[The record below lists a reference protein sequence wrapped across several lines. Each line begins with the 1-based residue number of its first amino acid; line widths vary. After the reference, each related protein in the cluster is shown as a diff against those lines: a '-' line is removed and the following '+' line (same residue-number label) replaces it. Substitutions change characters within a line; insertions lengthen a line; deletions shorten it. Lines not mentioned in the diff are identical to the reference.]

1 MSRIVNNLIAYKV
14 LSMLV
19 TQFEDTPAYKLGI
32 IDIKGRNIKKASEL
46 KTGEEKDAYSYLH
59 RLVFN
64 LKKLLNKLPGGESK
78 LKSLVAALFL
88 IKEYYE
94 SNNRSISLMEDR
106 FNELIKSEAILV
118 EETLLVE
125 KYLKDAY
132 CDACD
137 CVMSKCKCD
146 DVKEDAPANATGV
159 AVSTDRA
166 TIKKKD
172 INKYIKTNQ
181 GALALTRRAKQI

>member
-1 MSRIVNNLIAYKV
+1 MSRIVDNLIAYKV

-46 KTGEEKDAYSYLH
+46 QTGAEKDAYSYLH

-64 LKKLLNKLPGGESK
+64 LKKLINKLPGGESK

-94 SNNRSISLMEDR
+94 KNDRSMSLMEEK
-106 FNELIKSEAILV
+106 FNRLMASDVILAEELILV
-118 EETLLVE
+118 EKFVNEQ
-125 KYLKDAY
+125 AY

-137 CVMSKCKCD
+137 KVKSKCCCE
-146 DVKEDAPANATGV
+146 VAEDAPANATGA

-166 TIKKKD
+166 AIKKKD
-172 INKYIKTNQ
+172 VDKYIKTNK
-181 GALALTRRAKQI
+181 GALSLNRRAKPI

>member
-1 MSRIVNNLIAYKV
+1 MSRIVDNLIAYKV

-32 IDIKGRNIKKASEL
+32 IDVKGRNIKKSSEL
-46 KTGEEKDAYSYLH
+46 QTGAEKDAYSYLH

-64 LKKLLNKLPGGESK
+64 LKKLINKLPGGESK

-94 SNNRSISLMEDR
+94 KNDRSLSLMEEK
-106 FNELIKSEAILV
+106 FNRLMASDAILAEELILV
-118 EETLLVE
+118 EKFVNEQ
-125 KYLKDAY
+125 AY
-132 CDACD
+132 CESCD
-137 CVMSKCKCD
+137 CVKSKCKCE
-146 DVKEDAPANATGV
+146 VTEDAPANATGA

-172 INKYIKTNQ
+172 VNKYIKTNQ
-181 GALALTRRAKQI
+181 GALALTRRAKPV

>member
-1 MSRIVNNLIAYKV
+1 MSRIVDNLIAYKV

-19 TQFEDTPAYKLGI
+19 TQFADTPAYKLGI
-32 IDIKGRNIKKASEL
+32 IDSKGKSIKKASEL
-46 KTGEEKDAYSYLH
+46 KTGEEKEAYTYLH

-64 LKKLLNKLPGGESK
+64 LKRLINKLPGGESK

-94 SNNRSISLMEDR
+94 SNNRSMSLLEDR
-106 FNELIKSEAILV
+106 FNDLLKTEALLV

-137 CVMSKCKCD
+137 KVMSKCSCD
-146 DVKEDAPANATGV
+146 DCKEEAPANATGA

-166 TIKKKD
+166 VAKKKD
-172 INKYIKTNQ
+172 IDKYIKTNQ
-181 GALALTRRAKQI
+181 GALALTRRMKV

>member
-1 MSRIVNNLIAYKV
+1 
-14 LSMLV
+14 MLV

-32 IDIKGRNIKKASEL
+32 IDVKGRNIKKSSEL
-46 KTGEEKDAYSYLH
+46 QTGAEKDAYSYLH

-64 LKKLLNKLPGGESK
+64 LKKLINKLPGGESK

-94 SNNRSISLMEDR
+94 KNDRSLSLIEEKFNRLMASDAILAE
-106 FNELIKSEAILV
+106 ELILV
-118 EETLLVE
+118 EKFVNEQ
-125 KYLKDAY
+125 AY

-166 TIKKKD
+166 TVKKKD

-181 GALALTRRAKQI
+181 GALALTRRVKQI

>member
-1 MSRIVNNLIAYKV
+1 MSRIVDNLIAYKV

-19 TQFEDTPAYKLGI
+19 TQFADTPAYKLGI
-32 IDIKGRNIKKASEL
+32 IDSKGKSIKKASEL
-46 KTGEEKDAYSYLH
+46 KTGEEKDAYTYLH

-64 LKKLLNKLPGGESK
+64 LKRLLNKLPGGESK

-94 SNNRSISLMEDR
+94 SNNRSMTLLEDR
-106 FNELIKSEAILV
+106 FNELLNSEVILV

-125 KYLKDAY
+125 KFVNEQAY
-132 CDACD
+132 CESCE
-137 CVMSKCKCD
+137 CLKTKCKCD
-146 DVKEDAPANATGV
+146 MKEDAPANATGA

-166 TIKKKD
+166 VAKKKD
-172 INKYIKTNQ
+172 IDKYIKTNQ
-181 GALALTRRAKQI
+181 GALALTRRNNKV